1 MRALL
6 AGAAARRGTFAA
18 AARYAVAIVGAALVA
33 TVILNVVAGG
43 EDEAVAGDATADG
56 PNALLIIVFWAAKGV
71 LLNEELE
78 QHQLTAEEQ
87 ERLGAERAKFIDRIF
102 FVLREQAEGLKSRDP
117 DEPTPP
123 QL

>member
-1 MRALL
+1 MVSDGKGDGIHLRDTVRGEPQRFFDAQGVDELVSISMALAQEL
-6 AGAAARRGTFAA
+6 WTVKERMVVLESAA
-18 AARYAVAIVGAALVA
+18 
-33 TVILNVVAGG
+33 
-43 EDEAVAGDATADG
+43 
-56 PNALLIIVFWAAKGV
+56 AAKGV